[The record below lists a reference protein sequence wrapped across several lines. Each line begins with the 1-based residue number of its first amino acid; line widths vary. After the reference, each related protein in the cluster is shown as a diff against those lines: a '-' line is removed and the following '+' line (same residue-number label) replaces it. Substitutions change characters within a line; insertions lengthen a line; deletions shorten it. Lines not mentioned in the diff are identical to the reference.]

1 MKVDNVIIIFYI
13 LPLVVCTFY
22 TVRNIWR
29 LLNEG
34 HRLSS
39 SGMYTVFLLGIVP
52 VLNMIVAWYYL
63 SLAAVDASIE
73 LMKILEKINRN
84 NGNKVD

>member
-1 MKVDNVIIIFYI
+1 MRVDNVIIIFYI

-22 TVRNIWR
+22 TVRNILR

-34 HRLSS
+34 RRLSS

>member
-1 MKVDNVIIIFYI
+1 MKVDSAIIIFYI

-22 TVRNIWR
+22 TVRNILR

-34 HRLSS
+34 RRLSS